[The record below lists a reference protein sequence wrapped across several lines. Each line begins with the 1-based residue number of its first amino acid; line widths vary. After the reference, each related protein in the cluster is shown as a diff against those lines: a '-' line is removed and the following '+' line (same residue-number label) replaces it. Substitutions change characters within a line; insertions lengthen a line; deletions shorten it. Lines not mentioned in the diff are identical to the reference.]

1 MLATLD
7 VDPPE
12 FKGYTLA
19 TFDTTINPYAAYT
32 YSGGADVEYLD
43 YVFVSRVHRRA
54 VSNTNTVKLNQRLN
68 SETWGSWHLSDHF
81 AIDAHFVFSPNE

>member
-12 FKGYTLA
+12 FRDYTHA
-19 TFDTTINPYAAYT
+19 NFDLTINRYAAYK
-32 YSGGADVEYLD
+32 YSGGADVEYMD
-43 YVFVSRVHRRA
+43 YVFVCRVHRRA

-68 SETWGSWHLSDHF
+68 SETWGS
-81 AIDAHFVFSPNE
+81 